1 MKRALLHHAGGVIFA
16 HTHPSGVAESSRA
29 DELMAP
35 VLKESLALVN
45 MKVLG
50 HFVVAGNVSL
60 SLAERRLIAT
70 QSARMN
76 LSSDRQH
83 FAELAP
89 ARRPFWGPSL

>member
-1 MKRALLHHAGGVIFA
+1 VKRALLHHAGGVIFV
-16 HTHPSGVAESSRA
+16 HTHPSGVAKSSRA

-60 SLAERRLIAT
+60 SLAERGLIAT
-70 QSARMN
+70 QSAQMN
-76 LSSDRQH
+76 LSSDRQR